1 MELVGFEEVR
11 DAVVGAVAAELGV
24 PGSSAHRYG
33 VKVWFADDR
42 REHYE
47 AQVVKVDGDVVLEVG
62 FHAEHPKAP
71 ENEAVLAVLAAAEPT
86 WRPTLG
92 PDAVM
97 GPFLGRKGWI
107 RVSETGPA
115 PRFDDVDEVIEI
127 AARLSDY
134 IHAIEPVRRAR

>member
-1 MELVGFEEVR
+1 MGFDEVR

-24 PGSSAHRYG
+24 PGSSAHRHG

-71 ENEAVLAVLAAAEPT
+71 ENEAVLAVLAAAEPA

-127 AARLSDY
+127 AARLIDY
-134 IHAIEPVRRAR
+134 IHAIEPVRRTR